1 MMTTSEPQK
10 PFLSMDHITV
20 RYLDKTIF
28 TDLSFHIREG
38 EQWAVVGPSGSGKTS
53 LLNTISGKYNIIN
66 GAVRYHFYEAFIGQ
80 HPVNNPLFNYRHL
93 IALVSHQH
101 YFLTRSHTTDFYYQ
115 QRFNTY
121 DAADAPTV
129 KDYLSETLAET
140 NDRLAGSRNI
150 FTLEKLVDW
159 LRLGPLMDREL
170 IKLSN
175 GETRR
180 LMIAAALLQ
189 QPALLMLDSPFAGLD
204 VQTRPLFSKMIED
217 IIAAGITVLLVTT
230 PEEIPSNITHVAELQ
245 RGRLI
250 PHERSSFK
258 GLLSGEIN
266 KEGKH
271 FLVDRHLLQA
281 LNDHPSN
288 EVSTFTTAVK
298 MEEVNVQYDHIPI
311 LQDINWTV
319 ERGEK
324 WALLG
329 PNGAGKSTLL
339 SLING
344 DNPQAYANR
353 IFLFDRRRGSG
364 ESIWDIKHRTGYV
377 SPELHQYF
385 SSGETCYN
393 VVLSGFFDTIGL
405 FRKCSDEQKSIA
417 SSWME
422 LLQLTSLKDKS
433 LKTLSAGEQRLVLL
447 VRALV
452 KNPPLLILDEPCQ
465 GLDETQKA
473 AFKNIVEQ
481 VCSNAGKTL
490 IYVTHYAEEIPGC
503 VTKVLRLDK
512 GRIGTGG

>member
-1 MMTTSEPQK
+1 MITTSDRQK
-10 PFLSMDHITV
+10 PFLSIDHITV

-53 LLNTISGKYNIIN
+53 LLNTITGKYNIIN
-66 GAVRYHFYEAFIGQ
+66 GAVQYHFYEAFIAQ
-80 HPVNNPLFNYRHL
+80 HPISNPLFNYRHL

-101 YFLTRSHTTDFYYQ
+101 QFRTRSHTTDFYYQ

-129 KDYLSETLAET
+129 KDYLMETREET
-140 NDRLAGSRNI
+140 NDLLAGSRNI
-150 FTLEKLVDW
+150 FMPEKVADW
-159 LRLGPLMDREL
+159 LRLGPLMEREL

-189 QPALLMLDSPFAGLD
+189 QPALLLLDSPFTGLD
-204 VQTRPLFSKMIED
+204 AQTRPAFSKIIDEV
-217 IIAAGITVLLVTT
+217 IAAGITVLLVTT
-230 PEEIPSNITHVAELQ
+230 PEEIPANITHVAELQ
-245 RGRLI
+245 QGQLITYKRASFPGR
-250 PHERSSFK
+250 
-258 GLLSGEIN
+258 LSGESTP
-266 KEGKH
+266 GRKH
-271 FLVDRHLLQA
+271 FLMDRHLLQA
-281 LNDHPSN
+281 LNDHRSN
-288 EVSTFTTAVK
+288 EVLTFTTAVK
-298 MEEVNVQYDHIPI
+298 MEQVNVQYDHVPI

-319 ERGEK
+319 EKGEK

-344 DNPQAYANR
+344 DNPQAYANQ

-385 SSGETCYN
+385 SSRETCYE

-405 FRKCSDEQKSIA
+405 FRKCSDEQISIA
-417 SSWME
+417 LSWME
-422 LLQLTSLKDKS
+422 LLQLSSLKDKS
-433 LKTLSAGEQRLVLL
+433 LKTLSAGEQRQVLL
-447 VRALV
+447 ARALV

-465 GLDETQKA
+465 GLDEIQKA
-473 AFKNIVEQ
+473 SFKNIVEQ
-481 VCSNAGKTL
+481 VCSHGDKTL

-503 VTKVLRLDK
+503 VTKILRLDK
-512 GRIGTGG
+512 GRIGKEG